1 VDIGIKFFVFLI
13 GLVFGSFFN
22 VLIYRIPRKI
32 SIVKPRSFCPYCKRK
47 INFYDNIPVI
57 SFLILGGKCRFCH
70 KPISLRYPLVEVLAG
85 FIFLTSWGR
94 FGFALKTILTI
105 FLLSA
110 LLIIFFIDWEF
121 QIIPDWLTYPGI
133 LLGFLFNSEKSFSFS
148 FYGIIAGMGFLII
161 LKLAW
166 LLVKKKE
173 ALGGGDIKMGG
184 FLGSYFGYKIVL
196 FIIFLGAFL
205 GLITWLLLIIFKKK
219 SAKEYIPFGSFLA
232 ISSFL
237 NFFWGNELFYL
248 YLNLFKK

>member
-1 VDIGIKFFVFLI
+1 VDIGIKFFIFFI

-32 SIVKPRSFCPYCKRK
+32 SIIKPRSFCPHCKKK
-47 INFYDNIPVI
+47 INFYDNIPII
-57 SFLILGGKCRFCH
+57 SFLMLGGKCRFCH
-70 KPISLRYPLVEVLAG
+70 KSISLRYPLVEVLAG
-85 FIFLTSWGR
+85 FIFLISWEK
-94 FGFALKTILTI
+94 FGVTLKTILAI

-110 LLIIFFIDWEF
+110 LLIIFFMDWEC

-133 LLGFLFNSEKSFSFS
+133 LLGFLFNSEKSLSFS
-148 FYGIIAGMGFLII
+148 LYGIIAGMGSLII
-161 LKLAW
+161 LKLVW

-205 GLITWLLLIIFKKK
+205 GLIIWLFLIILKKK
-219 SAKEYIPFGSFLA
+219 SIKEYIPFGSFLA